1 MTARSIQPTQA
12 QASMPTREVASARQ
26 SRSFR
31 RARFLIAP
39 AFVAIALSA
48 AACSSDSP
56 SASSSADALIAQGL
70 KAESNG
76 QTQEAM
82 TDFNAALAK
91 NPASA
96 IAYYDLGTI
105 YQEHLSNP
113 TQAITEY
120 NKALLADPT
129 YIPAMYNLA
138 TAQSSSDPQ
147 AAIDEY
153 NKIIALSPND
163 ANVLFNLGLLLIAQ
177 NQPLPGHAD
186 LKKAIAITPSLAQ
199 RVPAGITP

>member
-1 MTARSIQPTQA
+1 M
-12 QASMPTREVASARQ
+12 
-26 SRSFR
+26 
-31 RARFLIAP
+31 
-39 AFVAIALSA
+39 
-48 AACSSDSP
+48 
-56 SASSSADALIAQGL
+56 
-70 KAESNG
+70 
-76 QTQEAM
+76 
-82 TDFNAALAK
+82 
-91 NPASA
+91 
-96 IAYYDLGTI
+96 
-105 YQEHLSNP
+105 
-113 TQAITEY
+113 
-120 NKALLADPT
+120 ADPT

-138 TAQSSSDPQ
+138 TAQSSGDPQ

>member
-1 MTARSIQPTQA
+1 MTSSSIQPTQA
-12 QASMPTREVASARQ
+12 QMGMPTQQVESARR
-26 SRSFR
+26 SRSLR
-31 RARFLIAP
+31 GARFLLAP
-39 AFVAIALSA
+39 ALVAIALVA
-48 AACSSDSP
+48 AACSSGSP
-56 SASSSADALIAQGL
+56 SVSSSADALIAQGL
-70 KAESNG
+70 SAESSG
-76 QTQEAM
+76 QTQEAL
-82 TDFNAALAK
+82 TDFNAALKK

-96 IAYYDLGTI
+96 IAYYDLRTI

-113 TQAITEY
+113 TQAIAEY

-163 ANVLFNLGLLLIAQ
+163 ANALFNLGLLLIAQ
-177 NQPLPGHAD
+177 NQPLPGHSD
-186 LKKAIAITPSLAQ
+186 LKKAIAMTPSLAQ

>member
-1 MTARSIQPTQA
+1 MTSRSIQRAQVHAYISTQ
-12 QASMPTREVASARQ
+12 EVASTHR
-26 SRSFR
+26 SGSFR
-31 RARFLIAP
+31 RARILLAP
-39 AFVAIALSA
+39 AFVAIALLA
-48 AACSSDSP
+48 AACSSGSP
-56 SASSSADALIAQGL
+56 SASSSADTLISQGL
-70 KAESNG
+70 KAESSG
-76 QTQEAM
+76 QTQEAL

-105 YQEHLSNP
+105 YQEHLSN
-113 TQAITEY
+113 TSQAITEY

-138 TAQSSSDPQ
+138 TAETSSDPL

-163 ANVLFNLGLLLIAQ
+163 ASVLFNLGLLLIAQ

-186 LKKAIAITPSLAQ
+186 LKKAIAITPSLAN